1 MKLVSIIIPCYNEE
15 SNLMSLFQNIS
26 SFMNEHNKYLWQI
39 LLIDDGSRD
48 NTFSM
53 IKKSVLK
60 IIVSVIY
67 TCLATLVKKMQC
79 WLVSIMSK
87 EIAVSLWMPTY
98 NILLKSYPKC
108 YHFGKRA
115 LTMFMPKEK

>member
-53 IKKSVLK
+53 IKNP
-60 IIVSVIY
+60 
-67 TCLATLVKKMQC
+67 C
-79 WLVSIMSK
+79 
-87 EIAVSLWMPTY
+87 
-98 NILLKSYPKC
+98 
-108 YHFGKRA
+108 
-115 LTMFMPKEK
+115 

>member
-79 WLVSIMSK
+79 
-87 EIAVSLWMPTY
+87 
-98 NILLKSYPKC
+98 
-108 YHFGKRA
+108 
-115 LTMFMPKEK
+115 